1 MEKSSYDYYAN
12 YNNNLY
18 WTIEIVNGLK
28 VHHCMF
34 YDQITH
40 RSESLLSGLNS
51 QLTAIKMNL
60 PARNAYRKWKD
71 SERMMN
77 LT

>member
-1 MEKSSYDYYAN
+1 MEKISHDYYAN
-12 YNNNLY
+12 YNNLY
-18 WTIEIVNGLK
+18 WTIEMANELK

-40 RSESLLSGLNS
+40 RNESLFFGINS

-60 PARNAYRKWKD
+60 PARSAYRKWKD
-71 SERMMN
+71 RERMVN